1 MLDLGKGHSFLIA
14 SQPLILYLIK
24 IAIGTAI
31 QVITEIGCDVFVKL
45 VLLYHY
51 KICRMKKILF
61 SVLVFVFSIPMISFS
76 QEAIDASVMQKIREE
91 GLTRSKV
98 MDIAFNL
105 TDKNGSRLTNSEGYM
120 RAANY
125 AKEALGGWGMA
136 NAVID
141 PWGEFGKGWDL
152 QKMYLAMTAPYYK
165 PLLAYPKTWTAG
177 TKGLKKGNLLVIA
190 LKDSAALMEYKG
202 KLKGKL
208 IIIDQLSVYKQSF
221 KADAVRYTDEDLAK
235 MAAAKPQA
243 GGRGGQAMDTAQMR
257 RMRDQF
263 ARSGGGSAMRVSN
276 MLKTMAMEE
285 GAIGMISTSTRN
297 HDGTIF
303 SQGGGAYKGTDP
315 ENFLDMALGIE
326 DYNTLLRIA
335 KSGTDVAIEA
345 DVKVKFQ
352 DKDLQG
358 YNVIAEIP
366 GTDPTLKDE
375 VVMIG
380 AHLDSWQAGTGSTD
394 NAAGSSVM
402 MEVMRILKAIGVQPK
417 RTIRI
422 GLWSGE
428 EQGLLGSRGYVKKTF
443 MDANGKT
450 NKAHE
455 QFSAYY
461 NIDNGTGKIRGIYL
475 QGNAACADIF
485 SSWFTPF
492 HDLGAKTITISNTG
506 GTDHQSYDGVGLPG
520 FQFIQDPIEYDTRT
534 HHSNMDVYDHLIE
547 DDLKQMATI
556 VAAFV
561 YNSAQRDAKLPRK
574 EK

>member
-1 MLDLGKGHSFLIA
+1 
-14 SQPLILYLIK
+14 
-24 IAIGTAI
+24 
-31 QVITEIGCDVFVKL
+31 
-45 VLLYHY
+45 
-51 KICRMKKILF
+51 MKKILF
-61 SVLVFVFSIPMISFS
+61 SVLVLVISTPMTIFS
-76 QEAIDASVMQKIREE
+76 QEVVDASVMQKIRAE

-125 AKEALGGWGMA
+125 AKETLGAWGMS

-190 LKDSAALMEYKG
+190 LKDSAALMAYKG

-221 KADAVRYTDEDLAK
+221 KADAVRYTDEELAK
-235 MAAAKPQA
+235 MAAATPQG
-243 GGRGGQAMDTAQMR
+243 GGRGGQTTDTAQMR
-257 RMRDQF
+257 RMREQY
-263 ARSGGGSAMRVSN
+263 ARSGGGASMRVTN

-297 HDGTIF
+297 HDGTVF
-303 SQGGGAYKGTDP
+303 TGGGGAYKGTDP
-315 ENFLDMALGIE
+315 ENFLDMSLGIE

-380 AHLDSWQAGTGSTD
+380 AHLDSWQAGSGSTD

-402 MEVMRILKAIGVQPK
+402 MEVMRILKTIGVQPK

-443 MDANGKT
+443 MDASGKP

-485 SSWFTPF
+485 SNWFTPF

-520 FQFIQDPIEYDTRT
+520 FQFIQDPIEYDSRT

>member
-1 MLDLGKGHSFLIA
+1 M
-14 SQPLILYLIK
+14 
-24 IAIGTAI
+24 TAI
-31 QVITEIGCDVFVKL
+31 HVITEIGCDVFVKL

-61 SVLVFVFSIPMISFS
+61 SVLVLVISTPMTIFS
-76 QEAIDASVMQKIREE
+76 QEVLDASVMQKIRDE

-297 HDGTIF
+297 HDGTVF
-303 SQGGGAYKGTDP
+303 TGGGGAYKGTDP
-315 ENFLDMALGIE
+315 ENFLDMSLGIE

-402 MEVMRILKAIGVQPK
+402 MEVMRILKTIGVQPK

-428 EQGLLGSRGYVKKTF
+428 EQGLLGSKGYVKKTF
-443 MDANGKT
+443 MDASGKP

-485 SSWFTPF
+485 SNWFTPF

-574 EK
+574 GK

>member
-1 MLDLGKGHSFLIA
+1 
-14 SQPLILYLIK
+14 
-24 IAIGTAI
+24 
-31 QVITEIGCDVFVKL
+31 
-45 VLLYHY
+45 
-51 KICRMKKILF
+51 MKKILF
-61 SVLVFVFSIPMISFS
+61 CVLVLVVSIPMTTFS
-76 QEAIDASVMQKIREE
+76 QETIDASVMQKIRAE

-125 AKEALGGWGMA
+125 AKETLGGWGMA

-177 TKGLKKGNLLVIA
+177 TKGLKKGNLIVIA
-190 LKDSAALMEYKG
+190 LKDSAALMAYKG

-208 IIIDQLSVYKQSF
+208 IIIDQLSVYNQSF
-221 KADAVRYTDEDLAK
+221 KADAVRYTDDALAK
-235 MAAAKPQA
+235 MAAATPQG

-257 RMRDQF
+257 RMREQY
-263 ARSGGGSAMRVSN
+263 ARSGGGASMRVTN

-297 HDGTIF
+297 HDGTVF
-303 SQGGGAYKGTDP
+303 TGGGGAYKGTDP
-315 ENFLDMALGIE
+315 ENFLDMSLGIE

-380 AHLDSWQAGTGSTD
+380 AHLDSWQAGSGSTD

-402 MEVMRILKAIGVQPK
+402 MEVMRILKTIGVQPK

-428 EQGLLGSRGYVKKTF
+428 EQGLLGSKGYVKKTF
-443 MDANGKT
+443 MDANGKP

-485 SSWFTPF
+485 SNWFTPF

-574 EK
+574 GN